1 MYVFLGGEV
10 LFCFVF
16 ACEIPSFLKYN
27 MQMWNRLKSTG
38 LKKRIREPF
47 GDQ

>member
-1 MYVFLGGEV
+1 MYVFLGGGGFV
-10 LFCFVF
+10 LFCFCMRNTF
-16 ACEIPSFLKYN
+16 LLKYN